1 MNNTRGTKMRN
12 IPGCEIPQLRRK
24 AIERLTQNIQDQSQE
39 IERFKEVLATMEAEL
54 DLARVTRFI
63 LEQQEN

>member
-1 MNNTRGTKMRN
+1 MRN

-24 AIERLTQNIQDQSQE
+24 AIERLSQNIQDQSQE
-39 IERFKEVLATMEAEL
+39 IEKFKEVLATMEAEL

>member
-1 MNNTRGTKMRN
+1 MRN
-12 IPGCEIPQLRRK
+12 IPGCEIPTLRRK

-63 LEQQEN
+63 LEQQDWHA

>member
-1 MNNTRGTKMRN
+1 MRN

-24 AIERLTQNIQDQSQE
+24 AIERLTQNIQDQTRE
-39 IERFKEVLATMEAEL
+39 LEEMKLIVANMEAEL

-63 LEQQEN
+63 LEQQD